1 MAIFDSPASE
11 QKPPMTPQ
19 ARRGMWLYCTGLLL
33 LALLPLAWDSN
44 PHSWHLLPPVI
55 FRGKDWTEFVHGVA
69 LGVAVVLMVTGFIVQ
84 IRARASASGS
94 KP

>member
-1 MAIFDSPASE
+1 MAIFDSTAS
-11 QKPPMTPQ
+11 KPKRSMTPQ
-19 ARRGMWLYCTGLLL
+19 SRRGMWLYCTGLLL
-33 LALLPLAWDSN
+33 LALLPWAWDSN
-44 PHSWHLLPPVI
+44 PHRWHLLSPVI
-55 FRGKDWTEFVHGVA
+55 FRGKNWTEFVHGVA